1 MISNTISDRRRG
13 RYALDCNLRP
23 GTVEGWGGL
32 ASSSVCEGCSLGLV
46 VCLASISSFAL
57 GNKNGGVRDTHAE
70 QKNPCKCKQIHFL
83 ATHHVNDIMR
93 LLAGKSRLG
102 DIIEYVSGG
111 DARFDG
117 GRGGER

>member
-57 GNKNGGVRDTHAE
+57 GNKNGGVRDSTILE
-70 QKNPCKCKQIHFL
+70 NHFCSH
-83 ATHHVNDIMR
+83 TSDVNDIMR
-93 LLAGKSRLG
+93 FIKVDWVIS
-102 DIIEYVSGG
+102 
-111 DARFDG
+111 
-117 GRGGER
+117 